1 MQEPVSE
8 LAGRAQLVK
17 SARICELTLLLVV
30 PQSSGVAAISCS
42 LVAYSA
48 CGHQLIWSESIGQR
62 YARRCRRKED
72 GTRPRTGRTSQLS
85 SVQ

>member
-48 CGHQLIWSESIGQR
+48 QVSAQRGRDSSEDRSHESIEFCTIALHNTLVV
-62 YARRCRRKED
+62 YLA
-72 GTRPRTGRTSQLS
+72 
-85 SVQ
+85 